1 MSKQQL
7 EVSIIDRIKGG
18 ELEVLDDLFTDNRNA
33 FISQLV
39 KSYNCPMEEAKDFY
53 VVAVTI
59 FYDNIMMGKLK
70 VLTVKPLSYLL
81 GIGQNLVSEWRR
93 KNKTATLDMEL
104 VLVQHIAEEEVLEDQ
119 YEQKLKIVISQ
130 LEKLGEA
137 CKAILELFYF
147 EKRSIP
153 EITKLL
159 NFANVNTTKSR
170 KYKCNKR
177 LKELVRTEWNLE
189 TRTEK

>member
-1 MSKQQL
+1 MNNQEL
-7 EVSIIDRIKGG
+7 GDSIIAKIKGG
-18 ELEVLDDLFTDNRNA
+18 ELEVLDKIFTDNRNA
-33 FISQLV
+33 FIAQLV
-39 KSYNCPMEEAKDFY
+39 KSYNCPFEEAKDFY
-53 VVAVTI
+53 AVAVTI
-59 FYDNIMMGKLK
+59 FYDNIMMGKLQ

-81 GIGQNLVSEWRR
+81 GIGQKLVLEWRR
-93 KNKTATLDMEL
+93 KNKTAALDMEL
-104 VLVQHIAEEEVLEDQ
+104 VLMQHIVAEEILEDQ
-119 YEQKLKIVISQ
+119 YEQKLQIVISQ

-147 EKRSIP
+147 ERRSIP

-177 LKELVRTEWNLE
+177 LKELVRAQWNSI
-189 TRTEK
+189 K